1 MASAN
6 LTHEAEHSKLVL
18 WDNQWDRMGRVMGGG
33 VQDGGGTPVYLWLI
47 HVDAWQKPSQY
58 CKVIILQLNKLI

>member
-6 LTHEAEHSKLVL
+6 LMHEAEHPKLVL
-18 WDNQWDRMGRVMGGG
+18 WDNQRDRMGRVMGGG
-33 VQDGGGTPVYLWLI
+33 FRMVGTHVYLWPT